1 MICVLLL
8 AAGEPWETAAL
19 QELESAPDLM
29 VLRRCMDVAD
39 LLAAAGTGQAQAAV
53 VSLGAPGFDAPAVA
67 TLTEHGVQC
76 LAVARAPQSDEVL
89 VRAVRIDVS
98 TLVAPED
105 VDQLPDLLRELPE
118 ESQRDPAREAVPGPL
133 GHRVVA
139 VWGPAGAPGRT
150 TVAAAVAAE
159 MASASRRVTL
169 VDADP
174 WAPSVAQQLGLLDD
188 TSGLLAAARS
198 AGSGRLAE
206 QLPRCVRRIGTH
218 WDVLT
223 GLPRP
228 ERWNEVRPD
237 AFAAVLEA
245 AKAQGE
251 VVIDTG
257 PSLEESPDGRPG
269 RNSLTCDSL
278 RMADD
283 VVVVGT
289 PDPVGLT
296 RLAQGLVQVWEMGW
310 GPKARVVVNRMRPG
324 VGWSQTEV
332 RDLMAQYAG
341 SRPIHFLPDDPG
353 AADRALLAGRSVVE
367 VSGSGIAAAIAT
379 LVGHLPVASAP
390 PPTSVGAGR
399 RRVGLRR
406 RTGSTARRR

>member
-19 QELESAPDLM
+19 QELESASDLM

-39 LLAAAGTGQAQAAV
+39 LLAAAGTGQAQVAV
-53 VSLGAPGFDAPAVA
+53 VALGAPGFDASAVRS
-67 TLTEHGVQC
+67 LTDHGVQSI
-76 LAVARAPQSDEVL
+76 AVTRAPESDEAL
-89 VRAVRIDVS
+89 VRAVRIDVG

-105 VDQLPDLLRELPE
+105 VAHLPDLLRDLPE
-118 ESQRDPAREAVPGPL
+118 ERVSTPAEETVRRPI

-159 MASASRRVTL
+159 MASAARHVTL

-188 TSGLLAAARS
+188 SSGLLAAARS
-198 AGSGRLAE
+198 AGSGRLPE

-218 WDVLT
+218 LDVLT

-237 AFAAVLEA
+237 ALVAVLAA
-245 AKAQGE
+245 AKVHGD
-251 VVIDTG
+251 VVVDTG
-257 PSLEESPDGRPG
+257 ASLEETPDGRPG
-269 RNSLTCDSL
+269 RNSLTLESL
-278 RMADD
+278 RVADD

-296 RLAQGLVQVWEMGW
+296 RLAQGLVQLWELGW
-310 GPKARVVVNRMRPG
+310 GAKVRVVVNRMRPG

-332 RDLMAQYAG
+332 RDMVAQYSG

-367 VSGSGIAAAIAT
+367 VSGSGVAAAITT
-379 LVGHLPVASAP
+379 LVAHLPAATP
-390 PPTSVGAGR
+390 PATSSVGAGQR
-399 RRVGLRR
+399 RFGLRR
-406 RTGSTARRR
+406 RTGSTALRR